1 MRFVLFIMGTR
12 SGRFVD
18 ILDQI
23 SYAEKLGFYSV
34 LLAERHFNHGDLLFP
49 SPLSV
54 GAAIAART
62 DRIRIG
68 TAARILPLDHPL
80 PVAHAAATLDILS
93 GGRLD
98 FGATRASL
106 DERCHQVFN
115 SPLDES
121 RGRFEEA
128 LEVITLAWTQ
138 DHFRYD
144 GTYYQIDHL
153 ADLPRPVQRPHPPI
167 TLVAVTPE
175 TTTFAARK
183 GYAAYLPALMSP
195 PDLLARAALYAHA
208 SREAGHDRGPAALG
222 VNRFIYVSESDSAAR
237 REIRGPFLEFLSTR
251 APDLKAALLMKYGTD
266 PEGCFDRCLDDFC
279 LFGAPSTVAGSIAE
293 IVDRTGLSCMI
304 CSLNL
309 ITLEHDQCIR
319 SMELFAEEVMPQF
332 VHQPSERR
340 IQGAHA

>member
-1 MRFVLFIMGTR
+1 MCYRGCDSGRTRTSQALDRALPTGPQALSRPPTVRTAIGEISSRSIRKVESMRFVLFIMGTR
-12 SGRFVD
+12 SSRFVD

-23 SYAEKLGFYSV
+23 SYAEHLGFDSV
-34 LLAERHFNHGDLLFP
+34 LLAERHFNHADLLFP

-62 DRIRIG
+62 ERIRIG

-106 DERCHQVFN
+106 DEHCHKAFD
-115 SPLDES
+115 SPLNES

-138 DHFRYD
+138 SHVRYC
-144 GTYYQIDHL
+144 GTYYRGDQIT
-153 ADLPRPVQRPHPPI
+153 DLPRPVQRPHPPI

-175 TTTFAARK
+175 TTAFAARK
-183 GYAAYLPALMSP
+183 GYAAYLPALLSA
-195 PDLLARAALYAHA
+195 PDLVARTALYAHA

-222 VNRFIYVSESDSAAR
+222 VNRFIYVSESD
-237 REIRGPFLEFLSTR
+237 
-251 APDLKAALLMKYGTD
+251 
-266 PEGCFDRCLDDFC
+266 
-279 LFGAPSTVAGSIAE
+279 
-293 IVDRTGLSCMI
+293 
-304 CSLNL
+304 
-309 ITLEHDQCIR
+309 
-319 SMELFAEEVMPQF
+319 
-332 VHQPSERR
+332 
-340 IQGAHA
+340 